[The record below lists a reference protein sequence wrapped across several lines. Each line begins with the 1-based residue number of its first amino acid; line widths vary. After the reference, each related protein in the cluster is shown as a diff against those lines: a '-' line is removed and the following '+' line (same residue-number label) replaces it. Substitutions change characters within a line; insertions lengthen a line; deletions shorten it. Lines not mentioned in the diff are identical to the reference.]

1 MCDTI
6 SFWATVLSPIVGVI
20 AIIVALVVAKN
31 SSRDAQKQIKAIYNL
46 LDVFVAAQ
54 NPNMMTA
61 LQHYQQQLAQLDEQI
76 ADAKMDM
83 ESCHHP
89 FFGRGGAPID
99 DIIAIDETNERK
111 RKYEELFHQRKEI
124 EKRVKLIQA
133 YLDNVTK

>member
-20 AIIVALVVAKN
+20 AIIVALVVAKD
-31 SSRDAQKQIKAIYNL
+31 SSDDAQKQIKAIYNL
-46 LDVFVAAQ
+46 LDIFVAAQ

-89 FFGRGGAPID
+89 FFGRGPRIEDIEYLEDKGKQRQHLD
-99 DIIAIDETNERK
+99 DLQK
-111 RKYEELFHQRKEI
+111 QRNKAEMQL
-124 EKRVKLIQA
+124 KLIKS
-133 YLDNVTK
+133 YLDKVTK

>member
-1 MCDTI
+1 MCDSI

-61 LQHYQQQLAQLDEQI
+61 MQHYQQQLAQINEQI
-76 ADAKMDM
+76 EIAKEDLKTVN
-83 ESCHHP
+83 P
-89 FFGRGGAPID
+89 FFGRGPKIE
-99 DIIAIDETNERK
+99 DIEYLEDKKKQRRNIEDLQK
-111 RKYEELFHQRKEI
+111 QRKII
-124 EKRVKLIQA
+124 EMQLNLIKT
-133 YLDNVTK
+133 YLDKVTK

>member
-76 ADAKMDM
+76 EAAKEDLETAD
-83 ESCHHP
+83 P
-89 FFGRGGAPID
+89 FLGRGPRIE
-99 DIIAIDETNERK
+99 DIEYLAEKERQK
-111 RKYEELFHQRKEI
+111 QHLNDLQKQRDKI
-124 EKRVKLIQA
+124 EMQLNLILS
-133 YLDNVTK
+133 YLTKVAE